1 MWVINTILEITNLWL
16 VVGGGFWAASPVS
29 WLLTLGLVA
38 GGGREQW
45 NITYSLSSS
54 GTPPA
59 RTRGT
64 SEEFCFSN
72 ILFLFFH
79 RSPSNV
85 NKKSNWIKF
94 VFITIL
100 KIIKTIFI
108 VPTFGAQFLHKIV
121 HRPVSSTMVQK
132 SNTIWRNW
140 EPKLMYSRWEIV
152 NNPSICWQICRA
164 VCSK

>member
-1 MWVINTILEITNLWL
+1 M
-16 VVGGGFWAASPVS
+16 GGGWWAASPVS
-29 WLLTLGLVA
+29 WLLTLGLVWLVVA
-38 GGGREQW
+38 G
-45 NITYSLSSS
+45 NN
-54 GTPPA
+54 
-59 RTRGT
+59 GT
-64 SEEFCFSN
+64 SHTHSLLQVQLRNSNSGNDPSKWKILEFCFSN
-72 ILFLFFH
+72 ILFLFFQTFY
-79 RSPSNV
+79 V

-121 HRPVSSTMVQK
+121 NHQVSSTMVQK

-140 EPKLMYSRWEIV
+140 EPKLMYSRWEKV

-164 VCSK
+164 VCMFIIDLCLSQ